1 MSENEEKNDLPSVKD
16 IRDQITVS
24 LGQEVKAQSNFER
37 DFKNASI
44 AQQAEYAHLAGLVDH
59 YRHKGRW
66 SWFLMALLFLMIFFQ
81 CLLLFQVGRG
91 EWDFTKYEW
100 LLPILLVQNLGQ
112 IISLAFVV
120 IKSLFKDL

>member
-1 MSENEEKNDLPSVKD
+1 MVMVFNGAFIFND
-16 IRDQITVS
+16 
-24 LGQEVKAQSNFER
+24 
-37 DFKNASI
+37 
-44 AQQAEYAHLAGLVDH
+44 
-59 YRHKGRW
+59 
-66 SWFLMALLFLMIFFQ
+66 FFQ

>member
-16 IRDQITVS
+16 VRDQITVS

-66 SWFLMALLFLMIFFQ
+66 SWFLMALLFLMIFFFNVY
-81 CLLLFQVGRG
+81 CFFKLGAVNG
-91 EWDFTKYEW
+91 
-100 LLPILLVQNLGQ
+100 ILQNTSGCCR
-112 IISLAFVV
+112 FC
-120 IKSLFKDL
+120 